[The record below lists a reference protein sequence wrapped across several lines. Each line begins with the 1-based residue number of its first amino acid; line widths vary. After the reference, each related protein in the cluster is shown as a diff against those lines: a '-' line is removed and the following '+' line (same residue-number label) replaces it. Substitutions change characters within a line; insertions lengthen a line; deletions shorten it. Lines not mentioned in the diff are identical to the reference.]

1 MGIDYSIGVSPR
13 TAVLGEPI
21 TVELRCVARVNVGK
35 ALTFDH
41 RSLVIELDRDGL
53 VEPALAFPN
62 RYAVEKGG
70 RLLRLASEGGAE
82 ELAAGAERSRTFD
95 LALLFPEPV
104 LSVGRLVVTY
114 RLEEAEPMARPAP
127 VVVEVASGPRAI
139 THLIGR
145 LASESDDVRSRAHE
159 LLALMTAQDFG
170 YDPGA
175 TPGSQTD
182 AVRRW
187 QTWWHDVGS
196 TLPWN
201 FQSDGATFGI
211 PGPRAPSDRSY
222 RLGGVA
228 HPDAHG

>member
-1 MGIDYSIGVSPR
+1 MDVDYSIAVSPKE
-13 TAVLGEPI
+13 AVLGEPI
-21 TVELRCVARVNVGK
+21 TVELRCVARSDVGK

-53 VEPALAFPN
+53 AEPALAFPN
-62 RYAVEKGG
+62 RYAVEQGG

-82 ELAAGAERSRTFD
+82 ELAAGEERSRSFD
-95 LALLFPEPV
+95 LAPLFPEPV

-127 VVVEVASGPRAI
+127 IVVEVASGPTAI
-139 THLIGR
+139 TNLIGR
-145 LASESDDVRSRAHE
+145 LASESADVRSRAYE

-170 YDPGA
+170 YDPVA
-175 TPGSQTD
+175 APRTQTD

-201 FQSDGATFGI
+201 FRSDGATFGI
-211 PGPRAPSDRSY
+211 PVPRAPSDRSY

-228 HPDAHG
+228 YPDAHG